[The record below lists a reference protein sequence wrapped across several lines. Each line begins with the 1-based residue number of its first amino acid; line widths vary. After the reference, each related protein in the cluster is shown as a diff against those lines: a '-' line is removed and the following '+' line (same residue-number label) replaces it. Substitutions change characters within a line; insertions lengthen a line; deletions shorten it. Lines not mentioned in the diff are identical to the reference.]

1 MNEIL
6 PRISPNGTG
15 TRRIVLLNGGRH
27 PSNVGRDGHN
37 VLPRIGGGVSA
48 KVVLANAGIN
58 RGPLVRVTAWK
69 ASAESKGN
77 EEAARKR
84 AAKVA
89 EEIKQGAAK
98 VTFHKVEKKKQEE
111 GTGLR
116 AEKEPITEEETRL
129 ADLLEAAQE
138 VKPIVDERLAETDMP
153 EMTSEE
159 FPELKALE
167 MEEAV
172 GYSAEELKA
181 EETAAVIPEVR
192 IEEMPRK
199 KRRGRKGRKA
209 RAEMMSAEQGL
220 L

>member
-69 ASAESKGN
+69 AAAGSKGN

-89 EEIKQGAAK
+89 DEIKQGAAK
-98 VTFHKVEKKKQEE
+98 VTFHKVEKKKHEE

-138 VKPIVDERLAETDMP
+138 VKPIVEKYGGEYLIRSEKVTCLHPQRMP
-153 EMTSEE
+153 QRVIIIRFPSRDALNQCFSSEE
-159 FPELKALE
+159 YKAI
-167 MEEAV
+167 MN
-172 GYSAEELKA
+172 
-181 EETAAVIPEVR
+181 
-192 IEEMPRK
+192 
-199 KRRGRKGRKA
+199 KRVSSVDA
-209 RAEMMSAEQGL
+209 RAIIVEE
-220 L
+220 